1 MAYQKPS
8 SLRVLAPA
16 GGFSSPFAICRAL
29 RTLGQSAEHSWDS
42 VFKDVLAQRYAD
54 MRISLE
60 GSGKDALHRCFA
72 EIVKSKH
79 GAEVRIGM
87 SAYTCP
93 DVAVAAIKAGCR
105 IVPLDIDA
113 RTLDIGG
120 SIDTSA
126 CDVLLLSNLYGLA
139 DDLQRWE
146 EHNLLIVDDAC
157 QAALSRSGDG
167 GALLGAR
174 GGDYGVLSFSRGK
187 AICGLGGGVLLRPKE
202 AADDSSIVGEGSDDL
217 GSLGIEEGKLS
228 SLKQGILATAYW
240 CFESPYLYGIPAR
253 IPALGLGETHCSL
266 DYQSHGL
273 SPMQAAAA
281 LAQLN
286 DCLRREEQLRKSAN
300 LWSELLTELPL
311 VQPYVERANEGNVPT
326 RYPLILSNT
335 EQRDR
340 VLRSLLEAGLG
351 ASSSYPSVLNDYPE
365 LRPFIDG
372 DRVDA
377 ARSISG
383 RILTLPSHVYVGD
396 ADREKTLRILRNSL
410 RER

>member
-1 MAYQKPS
+1 
-8 SLRVLAPA
+8 
-16 GGFSSPFAICRAL
+16 
-29 RTLGQSAEHSWDS
+29 
-42 VFKDVLAQRYAD
+42 

-146 EHNLLIVDDAC
+146 EHNLLIVDDACQAALSRDGDDACQAALSRDGDDACQAALSRDGDDAC